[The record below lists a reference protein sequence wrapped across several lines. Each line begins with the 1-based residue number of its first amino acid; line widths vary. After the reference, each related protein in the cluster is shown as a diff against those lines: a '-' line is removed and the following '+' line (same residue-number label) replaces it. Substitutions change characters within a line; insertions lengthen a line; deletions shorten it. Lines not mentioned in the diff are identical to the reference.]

1 MKTIAA
7 ALFALTL
14 FQTTKEDVIVD
25 LKDGYSRLETGE
37 FAVEFPTGWDVM
49 PRNEQGE
56 RKIMPK
62 DRTGEITIRTMSAT
76 TDSWEQI
83 YEKHLYD
90 MTSKV
95 GGKSSGMRQRR
106 EASGMESVA
115 YELIDGGGFGKRKF
129 MIVRDR
135 DGKMLVMGMTV
146 PTREDLKTWS
156 EHFTRFTKT
165 ARIGDKWKG

>member
-7 ALFALTL
+7 ALLALTL

-49 PRNEQGE
+49 PRNEAGE

-62 DRTGEITIRTMSAT
+62 DRTGEITIRVLPSS

-83 YEKHLYD
+83 YDKHLFD
-90 MTSKV
+90 ITEKV
-95 GGKSSGMRQRR
+95 GGKSSGMRLRK
-106 EASGMESVA
+106 EASGMESMA

-129 MIVRDR
+129 MIVKDR
-135 DGKMLVMGMTV
+135 DGRMLSMGMTV
-146 PTREDLKTWS
+146 PTREDLKLWS

-165 ARIGDKWKG
+165 ARLANK